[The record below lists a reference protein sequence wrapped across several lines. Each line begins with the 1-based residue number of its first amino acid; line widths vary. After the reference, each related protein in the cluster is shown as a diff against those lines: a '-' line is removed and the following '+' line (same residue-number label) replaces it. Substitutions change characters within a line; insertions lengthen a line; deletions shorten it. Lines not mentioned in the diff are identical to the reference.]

1 MNNIKAEKEVLQVMN
16 SRGFSLIEL
25 IVAMA
30 TGLVIMG
37 AIYAVTEMGQRT
49 SVAVERKV
57 VAQQDARAALD
68 IMALEIGMA
77 SCNPT
82 FGSNIWVDGPST
94 GTCGN
99 IAINQTYR
107 GIQEATANS
116 ITVEMDIRGAAAGSS
131 PDGDVNDANEIIRYN
146 YDTANQY
153 ITRKT
158 GCGGAATA
166 FLGAQTGNSRKVRVV
181 NQAAGIN
188 LFTYYDGND
197 VQIPYANLPARIP
210 DIRRIK
216 ITLVVDTEAKD
227 RSLNK
232 RRRTICSTNTL
243 VRNHAINF

>member
-1 MNNIKAEKEVLQVMN
+1 
-16 SRGFSLIEL
+16 
-25 IVAMA
+25 MA

-49 SVAVERKV
+49 SVAVERKI

-77 SCNPT
+77 SCNPNFAT
-82 FGSNIWVDGPST
+82 GIWVDGP
-94 GTCGN
+94 GPTCGN
-99 IAINQTYR
+99 IAVHQTYR

-131 PDGDVNDANEIIRYN
+131 PDGDVGDSNEMIRYN
-146 YDTANQY
+146 YDTVNQY
-153 ITRKT
+153 ITRRT
-158 GCGGAATA
+158 GCGGGAYA
-166 FLGAQTGNSRKVRVV
+166 FLGAQSGNPREVRVV
-181 NQAAGIN
+181 NNTAGVP
-188 LFTYYDGND
+188 LFTYYDGAGTELVPVTD
-197 VQIPYANLPARIP
+197 LPARIP

-216 ITLVVDTEAKD
+216 ITLVVETEAID

>member
-1 MNNIKAEKEVLQVMN
+1 MNNK
-16 SRGFSLIEL
+16 GFSLIEL

-49 SVAVERKV
+49 SVAVERKI

-82 FGSNIWVDGPST
+82 FASNNMWCNPA
-94 GTCGN
+94 TCN
-99 IAINQTYR
+99 TPPVNPAYR
-107 GIQEATANS
+107 GIQEATATS
-116 ITVEMDIRGAAAGSS
+116 ITVEMDLNENSQ
-131 PDGDVNDANEIIRYN
+131 VNCTPAPNQNPNEIIRYVYQPTSN
-146 YDTANQY
+146 PNPNDDGWISRNTS
-153 ITRKT
+153 
-158 GCGGAATA
+158 CGGALA
-166 FLGAQTGNSRKVRVV
+166 FLGDQVGNAKEIRVV
-181 NQAAGIN
+181 NQAAGVP
-188 LFTYYDGND
+188 LFTYYDGAGTELVPVID
-197 VQIPYANLPARIP
+197 LPARIP

-216 ITLVVDTEAKD
+216 ITLVVETEAID